1 MSTARENEEIDTNP
15 SGDDTG
21 SMNDAFLMIYRVMA
35 ILASVMFF
43 GILVLSI
50 IDILVYIFREL
61 NQRFRVTIDP
71 GFINAKSTDVQTLQY
86 VKNNPNDEP
95 YSIFLEQRL
104 VMSIF
109 IIVGSCITL
118 LGLQMAIF
126 FGMKLYFIVKKQE
139 FKEKISVPMNYL
151 GLLLLCYVGA
161 AVLSG
166 MYKGTFVKNTQVKM
180 KNVRAQMATVRRFL
194 YMNMINDADLLKALR
209 QDDFDGVVSIMKK
222 NRNNLTTLKKMMFT
236 YNVYVFFSSQ
246 IPDSDPNYDLLM
258 EMFSVDGMQKQ
269 KVDPTLL
276 LQYKRPVFMPN
287 LYPTIRDKLQKSM
300 TKEAERAFLK
310 DFGGIMKD
318 LNKKLVRIQN
328 ISEGKK
334 SVFTYLFKVFLVAVL
349 MSCVIILMLIFIFLS
364 KIFAKLSGFFLNLF
378 GRQVPPSE

>member
-1 MSTARENEEIDTNP
+1 
-15 SGDDTG
+15 
-21 SMNDAFLMIYRVMA
+21 
-35 ILASVMFF
+35 
-43 GILVLSI
+43 
-50 IDILVYIFREL
+50 
-61 NQRFRVTIDP
+61 
-71 GFINAKSTDVQTLQY
+71 
-86 VKNNPNDEP
+86 
-95 YSIFLEQRL
+95 
-104 VMSIF
+104 
-109 IIVGSCITL
+109 
-118 LGLQMAIF
+118 
-126 FGMKLYFIVKKQE
+126 
-139 FKEKISVPMNYL
+139 
-151 GLLLLCYVGA
+151 
-161 AVLSG
+161 
-166 MYKGTFVKNTQVKM
+166 
-180 KNVRAQMATVRRFL
+180 
-194 YMNMINDADLLKALR
+194 
-209 QDDFDGVVSIMKK
+209 
-222 NRNNLTTLKKMMFT
+222 
-236 YNVYVFFSSQ
+236 
-246 IPDSDPNYDLLM
+246 M